1 MRGAEASTFSVR
13 TMGEVTM
20 SNPLDPVRIS
30 FDKAVGPYRK
40 RYKLMADL
48 KEADVGK
55 ERRAQLV
62 KEAAQ
67 LEAEWVEALVGLW
80 KAMDECSVLREK
92 KDA

>member
-1 MRGAEASTFSVR
+1 
-13 TMGEVTM
+13 M
-20 SNPLDPVRIS
+20 SNPLDPVRIA

-40 RYKLMADL
+40 RHRMMADL

-55 ERRAQLV
+55 ERRAEFV
-62 KEAAQ
+62 KESAQ

-80 KAMDECSVLREK
+80 KVMEECSVLRKK